1 MRAPAILVIGLLAA
15 ASVLAG
21 CQPKSGGDDA
31 KVEGKTLTVYSS
43 LPLHGPQAERSQA
56 IVNGAKLALEQHGAK
71 AGKFK
76 IRYRSLDDSDA
87 SKGEKSSGMTP
98 EQTSEN
104 AREAIDDDKTIAY
117 IGEFDS
123 LGTAISL
130 PLLNDE
136 RIPQVSPGNGAIGLT
151 TNRRGAG
158 RGEPEKFYPEENRT
172 FVRIVPNDSVQA
184 ATLGKLTRDEGCKA
198 VAVLYDGS
206 VDGRSVAEAYDEAAK
221 ADGPEIV
228 LYDRFNPRADDYDG
242 EAEEATKK
250 RADCIVLAAEGGNH
264 AAQTLTQLAEAL
276 PQARLFASASLAD
289 DRFLDPALGGLQPA
303 VAART
308 RLTMPPLDPKEYP
321 EDGREFAADY
331 EKEYGEAPDPYA
343 IYGYESMNLILDSVA
358 AAGGDGNDREAVT
371 AELLGTKDRKGAIG
385 TYSIDAQGDTSITDY
400 GVYRIDDGEL
410 VFDGKLNE
418 EPVKPSARQG
428 AGG

>member
-1 MRAPAILVIGLLAA
+1 MRAPAIFVIGLLAA
-15 ASVLAG
+15 ALVLVG
-21 CQPKSGGDDA
+21 CQPKSGDDD
-31 KVEGKTLTVYSS
+31 KQVDGKTLTVYSS
-43 LPLHGPQAERSQA
+43 LPLHGPQAERSKA

-76 IRYRSLDDSDA
+76 VRYRSLDDSDA
-87 SKGEKSSGMTP
+87 AKGAKSSGVTP

-117 IGEFDS
+117 IGELDS
-123 LGTAISL
+123 IGTAISL

-136 RIPQVSPGNGAIGLT
+136 GIPQVSPGNGAVGLT

-172 FVRIVPNDSVQA
+172 YVRLVPSDTVQA
-184 ATLGKLTRDEGCKA
+184 AALAKLTRDQGCKA

-206 VDGRSVAEAYDEAAK
+206 VDGRSVTDAYEEAAQ
-221 ADGPEIV
+221 ADGPKVV
-228 LYDRFNPRADDYDG
+228 LNDRFNPRADDYDG
-242 EAEEATKK
+242 EAEEVTKR
-250 RADCIVLAAEGGNH
+250 RADCIVVGGDSGKQAAK
-264 AAQTLTQLAEAL
+264 ALTQLAKAL
-276 PQARLFASASLAD
+276 PQARLFASASLAND
-289 DRFLDPALGGLQPA
+289 QFLDSARGGLQPD

-308 RLTMPPLDPKEYP
+308 RLTMPPLDSKEYP
-321 EDGREFAADY
+321 KAGREFVADY
-331 EKEYGEAPDPYA
+331 EDEYGQAPDAYA
-343 IYGYESMNLILDSVA
+343 IYGYEAMNLVLDSIA
-358 AAGGDGNDREAVT
+358 AAGNEGNDREAVT

-400 GVYRIDDGEL
+400 GVYRIEDGKL
-410 VFDGKLNE
+410 VFDAKLDA
-418 EPVKPSARQG
+418 EPVKPAASPN